1 MKKKH
6 WILPALFLVMVA
18 LTAFV
23 RLQDVNR
30 ATVKGR
36 VSPYNA
42 AIRVWAVSDLD
53 TSSSALQ
60 NGQFEIR
67 NLKPGK
73 YRIIAEGLRPYKV
86 TTKPGIT
93 LNAGAIVDIGEIIL
107 DQ

>member
-1 MKKKH
+1 MKKNQ
-6 WILPALFLVMVA
+6 WILPALFLAMVV
-18 LTAFV
+18 LFAFV
-23 RLQDVNR
+23 KHQNQDR

-42 AIRVWAVSDLD
+42 ALHVWAVSDND
-53 TSSSALQ
+53 TSSGTLL

-73 YRIIAEGLRPYKV
+73 YRVIAEGLRPYKV
-86 TTKPGIT
+86 TTKPDIT
-93 LNAGAIVDIGEIIL
+93 LNAGAVVDVGEIIL

>member
-1 MKKKH
+1 MEKEH
-6 WILPALFLVMVA
+6 WIIPAFFLVVVALF
-18 LTAFV
+18 AFTQQ
-23 RLQDVNR
+23 QDPNR

-36 VSPYNA
+36 VTPYNA

-73 YRIIAEGLRPYKV
+73 YRIVAEGLRPYKV

-93 LNAGAIVDIGEIIL
+93 LNAGAVVDIGEIIL